1 MEKHAVSRLVGAAPG
16 YVGYEEGGQLTEA
29 VRRKPYSVILF
40 DEVEKAHPDVF
51 NILLQVLDDG
61 RLTDNKGITVDFK
74 NTIIILTSNIGSARI
89 IEISDKEE
97 RRKAVLDELKS
108 HFRPEFLNRL
118 DDIVI
123 FEQLGLQAIT
133 NIVDILFDNIK
144 KKLEERDI
152 KISLTSNAKEYIAKI
167 GFDPVYGARPLK
179 RAIYE
184 IVEDKLADLILED
197 KIGEGSSIEFDV
209 VNNEVIVNLI

>member
-1 MEKHAVSRLVGAAPG
+1 M
-16 YVGYEEGGQLTEA
+16 
-29 VRRKPYSVILF
+29 
-40 DEVEKAHPDVF
+40 
-51 NILLQVLDDG
+51 QVLDDG

-197 KIGEGSSIEFDV
+197 KIGEGSNIEFDV